1 MTVHSDRPK
10 SGQTKL
16 DRLSKRAMTHKE
28 TVFNNIGHIIDRE
41 LLKQAYHQLESKKA
55 VGIDRVNK
63 EAYGERLEE
72 NLTELERRIHEG
84 SYRPKPARITE
95 IPKEDGSTRP
105 LVVSCFEDKLVQYAV
120 SMILTQI
127 YEPLFL
133 PCSYG
138 FRPGQ
143 SCHDALRA
151 LYKHA
156 YPCWE
161 GAVVEIDI
169 RKYFNTIPHEELKQ
183 ILRKKISDKRFL
195 RLIDKLT
202 TAPIVQKEKTIAN
215 TIGCPQGSI
224 LSPILANVYLH
235 EVIDEW
241 FDTIKQSHFT
251 GKAEEIRYAD
261 DMVFVFQHHCE
272 AQRFFEVLPKRLN
285 KYGLEMHMDKS
296 NLIRS
301 GQNVA
306 ERTHKA
312 GRRLPTYQFLGF
324 TVYWGKARNGKWWRI
339 KFTSR
344 RDRFTTK
351 LKGLKEFL
359 RKQLNT
365 SDTMGILR
373 HVASVLR
380 GWINYHAV
388 SDNERRVEQFIRLSR
403 QIIRK
408 WTNRR
413 GRKRPMNWENFNKL
427 MEKVNLP
434 RTWKTTSLFESLP
447 NMA

>member
-1 MTVHSDRPK
+1 MTVHSDRIK

-16 DRLSKRAMTHKE
+16 ERLSKCATTHQE
-28 TVFNNIGHIIDRE
+28 TVFNNLGHIIDRE
-41 LLKQAYHQLESKKA
+41 LLNQAYQQLESKKA
-55 VGIDRVNK
+55 VGIDGVNK

-72 NLTELERRIHEG
+72 NISDLLKRIHG
-84 SYRPKPARITE
+84 SSYRPKPARVTE

-105 LVVSCFEDKLVQYAV
+105 LVVSCFEDKLVQFAV
-120 SMILTQI
+120 SIILTQI
-127 YEPLFL
+127 YEPIFL

-138 FRPGQ
+138 FRPGR
-143 SCHDALRA
+143 SCHDALHA
-151 LYKHA
+151 LYKHT

-169 RKYFNTIPHEELKQ
+169 RKYFNTIPHKELKE
-183 ILRKKISDKRFL
+183 ILRKKISDDRFL
-195 RLIDKLT
+195 RLIDKLA
-202 TAPIVQKEKTIAN
+202 TAPIVQKGKTTAN

-224 LSPILANVYLH
+224 LSPILANIYLH
-235 EVIDEW
+235 EVIDVW
-241 FDTIKQSHFT
+241 FETIKQTHLK
-251 GKAEEIRYAD
+251 GKMEEIRYAD
-261 DMVFVFQHHCE
+261 DIVFVFQHHCE

-285 KYGLEMHMDKS
+285 KYGLEINMEKS

-306 ERTHKA
+306 ERAHKA

-324 TVYWGKARNGKWWRI
+324 TVYWGKARNGRWWRMKVI
-339 KFTSR
+339 SR
-344 RDRFTTK
+344 RDRFTAK
-351 LKGLKEFL
+351 LKGLKQFL
-359 RKQLNT
+359 RNQLNT

-373 HVASVLR
+373 HVASVLK

-388 SDNERRVEQFIRLSR
+388 SDNERRVGQFIHLCR

-408 WTNRR
+408 WINRR

-427 MEKVNLP
+427 MEKVYLP
-434 RTWKTTSLFESLP
+434 RSWKTTSLFGGLWNE
-447 NMA
+447 A